1 MNDSSLEVRC
11 LRSYYLLCVMCTL
24 VIHPRNMKRR
34 DSKDWFT
41 AYCQSGPPVVSD
53 IAPMLRVI
61 NKFNLYDKLYTCRR
75 EYSSKVI
82 CDIDDDDDDDDD
94 NDRQVIMNVSRMS
107 KTRTLDETTCS
118 QSSFPASTMIRR
130 CCARQKIV
138 EVNPN
143 VRLFAMTETK
153 HSRVRVTRENYVSF
167 NNVGGGV
174 VGVDHIRLQ
183 YC

>member
-1 MNDSSLEVRC
+1 
-11 LRSYYLLCVMCTL
+11 
-24 VIHPRNMKRR
+24 MKRR
-34 DSKDWFT
+34 GSKDWFT

-118 QSSFPASTMIRR
+118 QSSFPASAMIRR

-138 EVNPN
+138 EFESKCSPVCYDRNKTFTSP
-143 VRLFAMTETK
+143 RDQRKLCF
-153 HSRVRVTRENYVSF
+153 
-167 NNVGGGV
+167 
-174 VGVDHIRLQ
+174 I
-183 YC
+183 